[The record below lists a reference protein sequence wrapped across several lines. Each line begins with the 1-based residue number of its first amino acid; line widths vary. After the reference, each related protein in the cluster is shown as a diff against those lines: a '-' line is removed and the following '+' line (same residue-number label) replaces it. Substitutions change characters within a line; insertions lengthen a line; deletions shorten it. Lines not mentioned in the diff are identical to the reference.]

1 MMVKGQNMKR
11 LLGCCTLV
19 LLSTAGLFG
28 AAPSDVANAVEKG
41 DKEAVRSLLL
51 KKADVNAPQIDG
63 TTALYWAVRTDD
75 LATADLLIRAGAKV
89 SAANRDGATPLL
101 LATINGNAAMIEK
114 LLKAGADVNA
124 TLTLD
129 GDTALMMAARTGK
142 VDAVKTLL
150 DHGAQIN
157 AKETWGGTT
166 ALMWAASERH
176 PAVVKMLVDHGAD
189 VNARSK
195 LVPSQTGRGFEGT
208 TPVDPKTGQ
217 PAEEFASGLL
227 TPLMFAARE
236 GDLESARILV
246 AAKADVNAVAGDG
259 KDALALAI
267 FDGGYDVASFLVDS
281 HANVNHA
288 DAQRFTPLFWAVER
302 RDMETAPNFPWMVTK
317 DPLPLIQKLL
327 DAGADPNA
335 VIDNTPRARMREGSP
350 RIVYASSL
358 MRAAFSGDLELSKL
372 LLAHGANPLVKSKDN
387 ETVLM
392 AAAGL
397 AFIPGYH
404 RTKPPAE
411 RLELVKLLV
420 QLGVDVNWADNYGIT
435 ALMDAANFGNVPIIQ
450 YLIEQGADLGAHD
463 LGKKNDGSFGSSIEP
478 LMPIDYAIGVGT
490 FVPNNSILMHEDAVK
505 VMAAEMDK
513 RGIKQ
518 TTSECTLRGFTC
530 SSANVD
536 PKTATPAEIARMR
549 KIQTGNQVD
558 GITGGLAVKDAD
570 KDKDKDKDKAKSP
583 K

>member
-1 MMVKGQNMKR
+1 
-11 LLGCCTLV
+11 
-19 LLSTAGLFG
+19 
-28 AAPSDVANAVEKG
+28 
-41 DKEAVRSLLL
+41 
-51 KKADVNAPQIDG
+51 
-63 TTALYWAVRTDD
+63 
-75 LATADLLIRAGAKV
+75 
-89 SAANRDGATPLL
+89 
-101 LATINGNAAMIEK
+101 
-114 LLKAGADVNA
+114 
-124 TLTLD
+124 
-129 GDTALMMAARTGK
+129 
-142 VDAVKTLL
+142 
-150 DHGAQIN
+150 
-157 AKETWGGTT
+157 
-166 ALMWAASERH
+166 
-176 PAVVKMLVDHGAD
+176 
-189 VNARSK
+189 
-195 LVPSQTGRGFEGT
+195 
-208 TPVDPKTGQ
+208 
-217 PAEEFASGLL
+217 
-227 TPLMFAARE
+227 
-236 GDLESARILV
+236 
-246 AAKADVNAVAGDG
+246 
-259 KDALALAI
+259 
-267 FDGGYDVASFLVDS
+267 
-281 HANVNHA
+281 
-288 DAQRFTPLFWAVER
+288 
-302 RDMETAPNFPWMVTK
+302 METAPNFPWMVTK

-350 RIVYASSL
+350 RIVYASAL

-478 LMPIDYAIGVGT
+478 LMPIDYAIGVGM